1 PFAGYGFNKSH
12 AACYAMISY
21 RTAYLKAN
29 YPTEFMAALL
39 SADAENTDRVVLE
52 IMECETMGIDV
63 LPPSIN
69 DSFSTFTVVN
79 DTTIRFGLDAIK
91 GLGHGTVQEI
101 LSVREADGRFSSLE
115 NILQR

>member
-1 PFAGYGFNKSH
+1 MGKKIGALLNEQKDKFLKGAVANGHDEKFAKEVFEKVIEPFAGYGFNKSH

-39 SADAENTDRVVLE
+39 SADADNTDRVVLE
-52 IMECETMGIDV
+52 IMECEEMGISV

-69 DSFSTFTVVN
+69 DSFSQAL
-79 DTTIRFGLDAIK
+79 RL
-91 GLGHGTVQEI
+91 
-101 LSVREADGRFSSLE
+101 
-115 NILQR
+115 